1 MYTPGEILK
10 ALRIQNN
17 MTLSELA
24 DDLNKNYNTN
34 LNKSMISK
42 WEANKISPTYKHLK
56 NLSLYYKITVDCILG
71 FDENDL
77 PINVTEILSTSKKR
91 IRKSKD
97 DYILDSIVTLLRDS
111 DFSNRDLLSIKDFV
125 SFLNYQKY
133 N

>member
-97 DYILDSIVTLLRDS
+97 DHLLDSIVTLLRDS